1 MSTKDPQVNDYIN
14 PVPNTEVRLAYTV
27 YTWDENMSY
36 QRTAWSSIGSYYL
49 NGDSVIYGSNQ
60 NQLIKTAGSAGV
72 NVVDNTLG
80 LIANVAGTKSND
92 VSPIIIY
99 ADGKY
104 LAGLDNNTVRNHF
117 DLHTKIDTI
126 DLHFLETNYQLN
138 NHTVTYTDLWGTHK
152 FANKSTY
159 KEIATT
165 PDNLKWIA
173 KTSSKVG
180 DIQENTFVGLI
191 GESGGINR
199 VTNTGFVYNAL
210 NYNRPYN
217 TINTWRR
224 FVDYVGGWTYGT
236 NAFKVEYSE
245 TSISVSIVDTN
256 NGTITAVTDADIVKL
271 GLYRNEFAQIYS
283 SIQNIDNTNED
294 VTTDVATVK
303 AYADKYNDLCT
314 KIDNIVNGI
323 NIVLGNITDPD
334 TSVKYTT
341 VSQAAINKNI
351 FDTTS
356 EALAIYSNVADMK
369 DIWTSAIS
377 TVMVEKLPW
386 NSTFIDINVASTTT
400 GFATVN
406 DKTKTWQYT
415 AYPTIDETWQK
426 IAGYYEGKS
435 LSTLLNQ
442 YPITA
447 TDTAKTFIGKVW
459 YTASDGS
466 ITDTDSSNVVIG
478 TPSAP
483 TSWSYYI
490 YNDKNHNLINSAN
503 NFRFLGMKTEQENY
517 SNSEGSNIVTITG
530 FNKILLEDLYENPNN
545 YQIPSIEWSW
555 NDNGTVK
562 STTNE
567 DEIPVTTGISY
578 SLSITSALHQNGNFI
593 VAGVGAGTDKHLQ
606 TGYNGVFYIPLP
618 TDISANEDGQYEDTH
633 WMLTTYTPQ
642 VNTHATTRGLWNN
655 GEVLYKYTKMSN
667 LITTGVFGGFT
678 PYHTALSITANL
690 VNIPQVS
697 FSTGALIHNGVTYVT
712 AEENQGAKI
721 NKLISNIA
729 YLIPA
734 NGTNSQEGT
743 AWYNA
748 FVSQI
753 TSNSDKCTIITLNSY
768 EAAII
773 DSYKPTDKAGYL
785 QNSPIGNAMYLDLF
799 GYKDE
804 EWNNLSFD
812 VNRKYIFTFNCHIQ
826 ATNLNLISDQ
836 INYGTPSL
844 LLLGHFRQRY
854 AKSTINVENFGYQ
867 AYPGETML
875 IPLLNKPLENP
886 VNNVY
891 NIEGTYTLS
900 WNTTGSND
908 EKAILQKYSFYIP
921 EKYNDVSM
929 PWSTS
934 LDQMYKTV
942 YSSNAYLSDIANIQ
956 GTSGATPAVT
966 IGIPNTTVTT
976 DTTAVTYPADKQEGN
991 RIKWSNVMDRIYA
1004 FILVGK
1010 NVNPNVKYQF
1020 VNNNSYQEDNRQI
1033 LATDDIKLFAG
1044 MNNVITT
1051 SDDAPDKK
1059 IFNSNPAQWLG
1070 IDSGILGVCEPMF
1083 SMTIQRY

>member
-49 NGDSVIYGSNQ
+49 NNDSVIYGSNQ

-80 LIANVAGTKSND
+80 LIANVAGKKSND

-126 DLHFLETNYQLN
+126 DLHFIETNYQLN

-159 KEIATT
+159 KDIATT

-173 KTSSKVG
+173 DTSSEVG

-199 VTNTGFVYNAL
+199 VTNKGFVYNAL

-236 NAFKVEYSE
+236 NAFEVKYSE

-256 NGTITAVTDADIVKL
+256 NGIITAVTDADVVKL
-271 GLYRNEFAQIYS
+271 GLYKQEFAQIYS
-283 SIQNIDNTNED
+283 SIQNITNTNTD
-294 VTTDVATVK
+294 VNTGVATVK
-303 AYADKYNDLCT
+303 AYSTEYQKLCT
-314 KIDNIVNGI
+314 KIDDIVKGI
-323 NIVLGNITDPD
+323 NIVLGNENDPA
-334 TSVKYTT
+334 TGIKYTT
-341 VSQAAINKNI
+341 VSQAAINNAI
-351 FDTTS
+351 FTS
-356 EALAIYSNVADMK
+356 TAAALAIYSNVADMK

-426 IAGYYEGKS
+426 IAGYYEGQS

-447 TDTAKTFIGKVW
+447 TATAKTFIGKVW

-466 ITDTDSSNVVIG
+466 TADTDSTNVVIG

-490 YNDKNHNLINSAN
+490 YNDSNHNLINSAN

-545 YQIPSIEWSW
+545 YQIPSIIWSW

-697 FSTGALIHNGVTYVT
+697 FSTGALIHNGATYVT

-734 NGTNSQEGT
+734 NGTNSQAGT
-743 AWYNA
+743 PWYNS

-773 DSYKPTDKAGYL
+773 DSYKPADKAGYL

-854 AKSTINVENFGYQ
+854 AKSTISVDDFGYQ

-921 EKYNDVSM
+921 EKYNDVSI
-929 PWSTS
+929 PWSTP

-942 YSSNAYLSDIANIQ
+942 YSNNAYLSSIANIQ
-956 GTSGATPAVT
+956 GAAGVAPAAT
-966 IGIPNTTVTT
+966 IGIPNTTVSTAT
-976 DTTAVTYPADKQEGN
+976 DVITYPTGAKTNN
-991 RIKWSNVMDRIYA
+991 RIRWSNVMDRIYA

-1051 SDDAPDKK
+1051 SGDPPKET
-1059 IFNSNPAQWLG
+1059 FNSNPASWLG